1 MSPPAAEDWAL
12 SDAQRAE
19 TVARVRANISSLAFF
34 RAAPIGEAAAAAA
47 AAAAERRA
55 YTTARVEARTTTG
68 SRPHHETLKAYVRKL
83 SELALEAVVAGA
95 ADGAAEVASGGGAA
109 AAAAATADLLDIS
122 AGAREFLTAEHAREL
137 LAPMLAPGA
146 AIRRIRFS
154 TKSFG
159 AEAAEVAAAAIRNC
173 AATLTHADLSDVIA
187 GRPEDEALGALR
199 VLAAALAAARLQHLD
214 LSDNALGEK
223 GLRAAAAAFVG
234 QPVLASLEVRNVGCS
249 VHGCAALD
257 ELLAGAA
264 LPLRRLVLVNNMSGD
279 EGALSIARVLARC
292 PALEEFRMVSSRVG
306 AEGGRALVAALAGL
320 HGGALRAL
328 DLHDNPLTEEVAG
341 EVAPLLAAHPQIR
354 ALVLTDTCLG
364 DAGVAA
370 VAAALCGGA
379 APALERLELALNE
392 VAPAGAAAL
401 AAALAGRPALRALV
415 LRENELEC
423 AGAVALAAAL
433 RTLPALEALDL
444 SANQLRRRGALAVA
458 RAVAALPALAS
469 LELDDNEISDAGVD
483 ALREVL
489 LRACKLAALGSLEE
503 NCPDSE
509 GEEDEAEEEGAE
521 EEGAEEEGAERPDAA
536 VDALAAELA
545 AEHL

>member
-34 RAAPIGEAAAAAA
+34 RGAPIGEAAAAAA

-83 SELALEAVVAGA
+83 SELALEAVVACAADGAAEGADGA
-95 ADGAAEVASGGGAA
+95 ADGAA
-109 AAAAATADLLDIS
+109 ADLLDIS

-146 AIRRIRFS
+146 AVQRIRFS

-187 GRPEDEALGALR
+187 GRPEDEALAALR
-199 VLAAALAAARLQHLD
+199 VLAAALASARLEHLD

-234 QPVLASLEVRNVGCS
+234 QPALASLEVRNVGCS

-279 EGALSIARVLARC
+279 EGAVSIARVLARC

-320 HGGALRAL
+320 RGGALRAL
-328 DLHDNPLTEEVAG
+328 DLHDNPLTEEVAE

-370 VAAALCGGA
+370 VAAALRGGA

-489 LRACKLAALGSLEE
+489 LRACKLAALGSLDE

-509 GEEDEAEEEGAE
+509 GEEDEADEEEEEGAD
-521 EEGAEEEGAERPDAA
+521 EEGAERPDAA